1 MFGSLKNIYDMY
13 RLGKSVVNSKSFQK
27 SLNRAE
33 KEYQKRRKKQEE
45 KLKRTKAGRRQ
56 LKEIKA
62 YEKATK
68 QLWKGFTQSFQTLGK
83 VCTSARKLATNLLP
97 IEQIYKLKKIM
108 KAEVIKKQNSAIKKL
123 QKPKPIQKPKSVSP
137 SPPPKRSMMDDLVV
151 GLKKFGREFKPA
163 FSHGAKELATLSNY
177 KPLTRELVGKENFD
191 ALTDNKWTMD
201 DVKAAGGA
209 LENLF
214 LGRLKIV
221 KNINKTVKITK
232 RLDKAKQPLQ
242 PPKPKQSTGNATKGM
257 GKVQN
262 ALPNLENAKIDP
274 RKLTDYAL
282 NPEHPVGGNKAK
294 VFESA
299 LGYNKSNAD
308 ELMKQVQEKLPQ
320 SEAILGKADQYGQR
334 YTVDMQITG
343 PNGNTTTVR
352 TGWIIKPGS
361 DVPEMT
367 TIYVK

>member
-137 SPPPKRSMMDDLVV
+137 SSPPKRSMMDDLVV

-163 FSHGAKELATLSNY
+163 FSHGAKELVTLSNY

-242 PPKPKQSTGNATKGM
+242 PPKPKQSTGNATKGT
-257 GKVQN
+257 GKFSKYDVGLYKEIKGVPGLDAHHVGQKAIMKKFIRNYDPNN
-262 ALPNLENAKIDP
+262 APAILVPKAGHTRKGPRGIVSRSSKGIESVRQLLARDIMELRRVYPDIPNSQL
-274 RKLTDYAL
+274 RKLIEL
-282 NPEHPVGGNKAK
+282 N
-294 VFESA
+294 
-299 LGYNKSNAD
+299 
-308 ELMKQVQEKLPQ
+308 KQL
-320 SEAILGKADQYGQR
+320 Y
-334 YTVDMQITG
+334 
-343 PNGNTTTVR
+343 
-352 TGWIIKPGS
+352 
-361 DVPEMT
+361 PEMRRR
-367 TIYVK
+367 

>member
-1 MFGSLKNIYDMY
+1 MY

-97 IEQIYKLKKIM
+97 IEQIYKLKKTM

-214 LGRLKIV
+214 LGRLKVV

-242 PPKPKQSTGNATKGM
+242 PPKPKQSTGNATKGT
-257 GKVQN
+257 GKFSKYDVGLYKEIKGVPGLDAHHVGQKAIMKKFIRNYDPNN
-262 ALPNLENAKIDP
+262 APAILVPKAGHTRKGPRGIVSRSSKGIESARQLLARDIMELRRVYPDIPNSQL
-274 RKLTDYAL
+274 RKLIEL
-282 NPEHPVGGNKAK
+282 N
-294 VFESA
+294 
-299 LGYNKSNAD
+299 
-308 ELMKQVQEKLPQ
+308 KQL
-320 SEAILGKADQYGQR
+320 Y
-334 YTVDMQITG
+334 
-343 PNGNTTTVR
+343 
-352 TGWIIKPGS
+352 
-361 DVPEMT
+361 PEMRRR
-367 TIYVK
+367 

>member
-123 QKPKPIQKPKSVSP
+123 QKPKSIQKPKSVSP

-214 LGRLKIV
+214 LGRLKVV

-242 PPKPKQSTGNATKGM
+242 PPKPKQSTGNATKGT
-257 GKVQN
+257 GKLSTRDTLLN
-262 ALPNLENAKIDP
+262 AVSNQKLKNAIDQMYRPGATIGDGGLADAIRHELSTGQLVGGKSHIQKGIERVRNLENIIK
-274 RKLTDYAL
+274 KENL
-282 NPEHPVGGNKAK
+282 NPNDLATAQKLLDDLK
-294 VFESA
+294 DA
-299 LGYNKSNAD
+299 L
-308 ELMKQVQEKLPQ
+308 
-320 SEAILGKADQYGQR
+320 
-334 YTVDMQITG
+334 QI
-343 PNGNTTTVR
+343 
-352 TGWIIKPGS
+352 K
-361 DVPEMT
+361 
-367 TIYVK
+367 

>member
-137 SPPPKRSMMDDLVV
+137 SSPPKCSMMDDLVV

-163 FSHGAKELATLSNY
+163 FSHGAKELVTLSNY

-242 PPKPKQSTGNATKGM
+242 PPKPKQSTGNATKGT
-257 GKVQN
+257 GKVKL
-262 ALPNLENAKIDP
+262 LPSSKVHDAIG
-274 RKLTDYAL
+274 KL
-282 NPEHPVGGNKAK
+282 NSNQIKHIINGSK
-294 VFESA
+294 
-299 LGYNKSNAD
+299 KSNH
-308 ELMKQVQEKLPQ
+308 QWEKLVPDKNW
-320 SEAILGKADQYGQR
+320 GKIKEIIIDVMHNGADIPYKSVSSRVKMVNGQLVQVTYKKLPDGTIR
-334 YTVDMQITG
+334 I
-343 PNGNTTTVR
+343 
-352 TGWIIKPGS
+352 S
-361 DVPEMT
+361 DAW
-367 TIYVK
+367 VK